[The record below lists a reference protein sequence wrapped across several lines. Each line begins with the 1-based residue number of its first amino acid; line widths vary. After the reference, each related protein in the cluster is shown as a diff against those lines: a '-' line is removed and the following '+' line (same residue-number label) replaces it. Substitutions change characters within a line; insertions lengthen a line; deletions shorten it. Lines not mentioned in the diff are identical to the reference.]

1 MPFDAISYLLA
12 RKALSQG
19 IRLPT
24 LKDLVIDAD
33 KDWQGYKIKNL
44 GEPISP
50 YDAARRIYVDIAT
63 TGLGIN
69 YYLLDEADA
78 EVPAYKKMSITPPN
92 LTEAYV
98 EIEEDSVG
106 DYLIQEWIAE
116 PDGIQVIRLGVYT
129 INFQSE
135 IVGGGAKIRFFFR
148 LYERESG
155 GTENLIV
162 ESTPSNRIEKERENV
177 VTSAVLTSDYV
188 MATGSRLVLKLYARW
203 EENRS
208 ATVRIYYQGA
218 VNSRLTVPTV
228 KEILDGI
235 YASIIHASRH
245 ALGGPDELSL
255 DASQIASGLL
265 SVDRIPGLDASK
277 IVSGVLDVARIPD
290 LDASKITSGVFD
302 VARIPNLDASKIT
315 SGVFVVDR
323 IPDLLRSKITDFFST
338 PFWDNIP
345 DKPSVFPPESHT
357 HDDRYYTKTQL
368 QTSGQSSVHWN
379 NITNK
384 PSTFPPDPHTHAL
397 SEITDFSSYFQ
408 VKAILVGTTASRP
421 SPGVAYRLYI
431 STDEQIIY
439 LDDGAQWIP
448 LGAAYK

>member
-44 GEPISP
+44 GEPVDP
-50 YDAARRIYVDIAT
+50 NDAARKIYVDTAT

-69 YYLLDEADA
+69 YYFLDAADT
-78 EVPAYKKMSITPPN
+78 EVPAYKQLSLTPPE

-98 EIEEDSVG
+98 EYTSNSAG
-106 DYLIQEWIAE
+106 DYEIGSWIA
-116 PDGIQVIRLGVYT
+116 PADSIPTLRLGVYT
-129 INFQSE
+129 THFQAERVS
-135 IVGGGAKIRFFFR
+135 GGIDVRFFFR
-148 LYERESG
+148 LYERDSG
-155 GTENLIV
+155 GSETLIA
-162 ESTPSNRIEKERENV
+162 ESSLSDL
-177 VTSAVLTSDYV
+177 VTDRRDVITSLILASDYV
-188 MATGSRLVLKLYARW
+188 MSAGSRLVLKIYVRYL
-203 EENRS
+203 S
-208 ATVRIYYQGA
+208 SGPSTTVRLYYQGA
-218 VNSRLTVPTV
+218 VRSRLAIPIA
-228 KEILDGI
+228 KEILDTI
-235 YASIIHASRH
+235 YASITHASRH
-245 ALGGPDELSL
+245 ALGGADELSL

-302 VARIPNLDASKIT
+302 VARIP
-315 SGVFVVDR
+315 
-323 IPDLLRSKITDFFST
+323 DLLRSKITDFFSA

-384 PSTFPPDPHTHAL
+384 PSTFPPDPHTHTL

-448 LGAAYK
+448 LGAVYK